1 MLQAVAVAA
10 SETQVGGAYMAAVT
24 EAAPALPEIADT
36 EEESELAEE
45 PAIAPPGKPP
55 LQNMFVPRMCHCVCL

>member
-1 MLQAVAVAA
+1 
-10 SETQVGGAYMAAVT
+10 MAAVT

-55 LQNMFVPRMCHCVCL
+55 SSTYLCHACVTVSAADLEAAT